1 MSESSDRSLDQ
12 KFWNSEPVGFTLE
25 TNTVHV
31 WLAPF
36 KSELLS
42 VAPVNCFLSDLE
54 FSRAEHY
61 RFQKDRNLFIFARGT
76 LRLLLSHYLNLRP
89 GEISITNSP
98 SGKPFVKQHL
108 QAPPFCFNL
117 SHAGNLVVYAFTL
130 GNEIGIDLECIY
142 PIADLEALIERYYSK
157 NEKDLLRV
165 ASSENRHRLFLQY
178 WVRKEAYIK
187 ARGAGLALIGSD
199 LDVSAIPV
207 PALALTPFQ
216 PNSNP

>member
-1 MSESSDRSLDQ
+1 M
-12 KFWNSEPVGFTLE
+12 
-25 TNTVHV
+25 
-31 WLAPF
+31 
-36 KSELLS
+36 
-42 VAPVNCFLSDLE
+42 
-54 FSRAEHY
+54 
-61 RFQKDRNLFIFARGT
+61 
-76 LRLLLSHYLNLRP
+76 NLRP

-207 PALALTPFQ
+207 PALALTPFNPIQ
-216 PNSNP
+216 THDKARWSLIDLIPGPTELGALVVEGHDLDIKYMKWGVDGQVTRSNSQETRH